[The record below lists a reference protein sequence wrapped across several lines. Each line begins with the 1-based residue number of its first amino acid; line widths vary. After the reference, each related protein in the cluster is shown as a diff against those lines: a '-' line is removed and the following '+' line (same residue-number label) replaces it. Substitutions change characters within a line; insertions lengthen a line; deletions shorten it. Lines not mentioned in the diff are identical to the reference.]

1 MFPLE
6 IHLYFPQL
14 QSKEDTLLS
23 IELFLQQNPSNVI
36 ESAIGTVIN
45 SRQKENKRMSWTR
58 DGAHNILQIRT
69 SIASKTWD
77 RDWED
82 AFEVLISA

>member
-23 IELFLQQNPSNVI
+23 YDLFLQQN
-36 ESAIGTVIN
+36 
-45 SRQKENKRMSWTR
+45 QKIYYLGFLTR
-58 DGAHNILQIRT
+58 
-69 SIASKTWD
+69 
-77 RDWED
+77 
-82 AFEVLISA
+82 

>member
-23 IELFLQQNPSNVI
+23 YDLFLQQN
-36 ESAIGTVIN
+36 
-45 SRQKENKRMSWTR
+45 QKEPTLSKFNE
-58 DGAHNILQIRT
+58 ILN
-69 SIASKTWD
+69 AMG
-77 RDWED
+77 
-82 AFEVLISA
+82 FECEISFKKISSL